1 MKKGFTL
8 IELLAVILILGI
20 IALIAIPTVNKI
32 LSEAREGAFRT
43 SSDNIM
49 KSMEEECQTS
59 LIRGEKPTLSY
70 IFTDGKSSSKLN
82 VKGTMPDS
90 GYVFLDNECSIKEY
104 YLKDKNNIYANVEYN
119 LNDYMLDTPEES
131 QSIFKTMYPTY
142 YDNFVS
148 VNFINNATVP
158 EGALEVKDPSVSGTG
173 KIKSWLIQNGEN
185 YELYVGS
192 DKNIYANYN
201 SSKLFANL
209 TKLTSVNLS
218 NFYVNFTNDMSSLF
232 IGCSA
237 LVNLDVSHFETS
249 SVTNLVSTFRDCT
262 SLARLDVSN
271 WDTSNVTNLS
281 GTFNNCQN
289 LVSVGDLGL
298 WDTSK
303 VTSMATLFWNCIN
316 LQQIN
321 VSNFDTSNVTNMAD
335 LFSNCQKIKSLD
347 LSKWDTSKVNMMQ
360 YLFCNCDS
368 LEVINLSNFDTSNVT
383 SILGM
388 FYDANNLKTINL
400 SNFKADKLN
409 NTAYIFE
416 TCTGLEKII
425 INNVDANLINS
436 LFSLLANRTS
446 NTTGNIE
453 TNVDSS
459 GLDLTTVQSKNWN
472 IA

>member
-119 LNDYMLDTPEES
+119 INDYMIKAPTES
-131 QSIFKTMYPTY
+131 KSIFETLYPDY
-142 YDNFVS
+142 YSNIIS
-148 VNFINNATVP
+148 VNFIDNTTIP
-158 EGALEVKDPSVSGTG
+158 EGALEVKNPSVSGDE
-173 KIKSWLIQNGEN
+173 KMKSWLIQNGEN

-289 LVSVGDLGL
+289 LVSIGDLGL

-321 VSNFDTSNVTNMAD
+321 VSNFDTSNVINMAD

-388 FYDANNLKTINL
+388 FYDANNIKIINL
-400 SNFKADKLN
+400 SNFKSDKLSN
-409 NTAYIFE
+409 VSYVFE
-416 TCTGLEKII
+416 DCTNLEKII

-436 LFSLLANRTS
+436 LFSLLPNRTS
-446 NTTGNIE
+446 TTTGNIE